1 MYVQE
6 EGPEQTAFI
15 CTSSQVVATFQLG
28 MIGKALLMKIIHNGK
43 LQTLNSSNIFTDPN
57 IHTCQTIVI
66 LVKRTWL
73 FKFGW

>member
-1 MYVQE
+1 MNEQE

-28 MIGKALLMKIIHNGK
+28 MIGKALLMKIIYNGK

-57 IHTCQTIVI
+57 IHTCQFI
-66 LVKRTWL
+66 LL
-73 FKFGW
+73 II